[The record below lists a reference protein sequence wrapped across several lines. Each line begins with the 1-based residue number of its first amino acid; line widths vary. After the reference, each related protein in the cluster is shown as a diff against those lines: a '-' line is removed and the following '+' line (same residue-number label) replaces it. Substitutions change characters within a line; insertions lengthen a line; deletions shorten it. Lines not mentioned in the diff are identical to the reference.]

1 MADQE
6 RDWKSWLA
14 LTANA
19 GGVLGVVIL
28 VATWFL
34 RIIWPWTLIPY
45 TIASMCFL
53 YWIVGFVYV
62 SGGRRLTSLG
72 PLKSWQLSA
81 EPKPIKQ
88 PPLRSSKP
96 MTSRRL
102 VSSVKTQPEIKL
114 DVAEANI
121 VFCRESADNYCRLE
135 AQKNTNLVFRE
146 GDGPRSF
153 YGLVAT
159 FRNEPKP
166 PQRIGKA
173 TNVHATISY
182 HDLDDP
188 EEKEVVGVRIE
199 EPYWVNE
206 SSSIVSFDLG
216 QAQRLILGIFLPV
229 NTDNKDYNLQV
240 YDRRINDD
248 VALATGSPIPFKI
261 VTKLSWGEHREFG
274 VETTFELRMRLDGR
288 PYEKFFELFE
298 VTGRL
303 DENQQPIKI
312 SRGNATLR

>member
-1 MADQE
+1 
-6 RDWKSWLA
+6 
-14 LTANA
+14 
-19 GGVLGVVIL
+19 
-28 VATWFL
+28 
-34 RIIWPWTLIPY
+34 
-45 TIASMCFL
+45 
-53 YWIVGFVYV
+53 
-62 SGGRRLTSLG
+62 
-72 PLKSWQLSA
+72 
-81 EPKPIKQ
+81 
-88 PPLRSSKP
+88 

>member
-199 EPYWVNE
+199 EPP
-206 SSSIVSFDLG
+206 S
-216 QAQRLILGIFLPV
+216 
-229 NTDNKDYNLQV
+229 
-240 YDRRINDD
+240 
-248 VALATGSPIPFKI
+248 
-261 VTKLSWGEHREFG
+261 
-274 VETTFELRMRLDGR
+274 LRQ
-288 PYEKFFELFE
+288 
-298 VTGRL
+298 
-303 DENQQPIKI
+303 ENQ
-312 SRGNATLR
+312 